1 MEEAKKSQGGERWP
15 TEIISPEGGSLRS
28 WHRGKSGSMTK
39 GIEGVGWDG
48 LEPYAALPI

>member
-1 MEEAKKSQGGERWP
+1 MEEAKKSQGGERCP

-28 WHRGKSGSMTK
+28 WHGGKSGSMTK

-48 LEPYAALPI
+48 LGPYAALSI